1 MGMSDSEDEIY
12 STMFSSLKHP
22 ARRKILRM
30 LSGKPMTFSH
40 MLEALDISSSHLTY
54 HLDSL
59 GVLVSKME
67 DGKYRLSSFGE
78 ASVNTMR
85 GVEDAP
91 LTRSKSLSLL
101 PLKWK
106 SLLAVLIIGVVFLA
120 SFSVIQYNS
129 FNQISRN
136 QQLLQDNLEQVNSQN
151 RQLLSWGTGSD
162 KAISFIRDV
171 AQIDITKYQTT
182 LLSDTFQYRSDLGGV
197 LEEVVKYA
205 LANNESRI
213 DILLRFRNNH
223 FSKYQINV
231 EEGSVFYARPQP
243 TDVLAATNNLV
254 ERYKAYAS
262 DVYLGDMNN
271 LLANVNG
278 LSSNGTVSDNIKLQ
292 ILTTGVSS
300 QIYLMFTENGV
311 DFSGK
316 SLWLSFDN
324 NILTQLTDG
333 WFLLNAGSTTVN
345 VSQDQ
350 AIQIAKNY
358 VKNFS
363 WDVNGTKVG
372 NVTILETPLSIQ
384 FSPHPRDQYLTLIP
398 YWYVTL
404 YLDKIYPG
412 GVNRIAVGVW
422 ADTGQVANVQTLSG

>member
-1 MGMSDSEDEIY
+1 MSDSEDEIY

-30 LSGKPMTFSH
+30 LSEKPMTFSH

-85 GVEDAP
+85 GVEEAP
-91 LTRSKSLSLL
+91 ATRSKSLSLL

-106 SLLAVLIIGVVFLA
+106 SLLAALIIGVVFLA
-120 SFSVIQYNS
+120 SFSAIQYDS

-205 LANNESRI
+205 LANNESKI
-213 DILLRFRNNH
+213 DLLLRFRDNH
-223 FSKYQINV
+223 FSKYQLNV
-231 EEGSVFYARPQP
+231 DEGSVFYAQPQP
-243 TDVLAATNNLV
+243 TNALTATKNLA

-262 DVYLGDMNN
+262 DVYLGDMNS
-271 LLANVNG
+271 LMANMNE
-278 LSSNGTVSDNIKLQ
+278 LSSNGTVSNHIKLQ
-292 ILTTGVSS
+292 ILTTGISS
-300 QIYLMFTENGV
+300 QIYLMYTENGV

-333 WFLLNAGSTTVN
+333 WFLLTAGSTTVT

-358 VKNFS
+358 VKNYS
-363 WDVNGTKVG
+363 WNVNGTEVV
-372 NVTILETPLSIQ
+372 NVTVLQTPISVQ
-384 FSPHPRDQYLTLIP
+384 FSPHPRDQYLMLIP